1 MRLVIQETVA
11 AVGMMLFIASILVL
25 AVAGEAL
32 LT

>member
-1 MRLVIQETVA
+1 MRLVIQEMVA
-11 AVGMMLFIASILVL
+11 AVGMVVFIASILVL

>member
-1 MRLVIQETVA
+1 MRLVLQEALA
-11 AVGMMLFIASILVL
+11 AVGMVVFIASVLIL